1 MNQLNRNS
9 EYLEMNE
16 VTDSSYIKCCSLK
29 LCSVMMLL
37 HKESAG
43 LQEPKHAAGA
53 PFCITCSC
61 IVHILNPKGL
71 PHTIFFALQILT
83 RGPLLLKKRKLQY
96 N

>member
-1 MNQLNRNS
+1 MNRSNRNR

-16 VTDSSYIKCCSLK
+16 VMDSNYIKCCSLK
-29 LCSVMMLL
+29 NCSVMTLL

-61 IVHILNPKGL
+61 IVHILNTKGL
-71 PHTIFFALQILT
+71 PHSIFFALQVLT
-83 RGPLLLKKRKLQY
+83 RCPLLLKKR
-96 N
+96 